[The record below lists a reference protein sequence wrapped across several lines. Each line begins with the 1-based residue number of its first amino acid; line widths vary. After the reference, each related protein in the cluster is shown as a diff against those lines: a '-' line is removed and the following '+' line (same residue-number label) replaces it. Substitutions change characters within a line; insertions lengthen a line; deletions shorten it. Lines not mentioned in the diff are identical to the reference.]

1 MKTSRYIGYFGI
13 MFLILS
19 CDESPTESSPSIL
32 IPDIDEVCD
41 NQYSE
46 VDGSLISCDSDCSLY
61 SGDCYHDY
69 DIQLLESIRE
79 NNESLNETIL
89 LDIGSQIWTNGRLTE
104 LNISNLELTYIPENL
119 CNLDC
124 QINVSNNQLCQE
136 YQFDCINTWGT
147 QSGLESMD
155 ECGICY
161 GTNQDKDECDVC
173 FGDNSTCT
181 DECGIVNGNNETMD
195 CGGSCD
201 QENVELWNQCYN
213 IETTTDLFFYN
224 NQLTGDIP

>member
-1 MKTSRYIGYFGI
+1 MKKLFPILFILLFIFSCDSDSDVFVEDVIIPSFDEVCVNLYSDIDGSF
-13 MFLILS
+13 LS
-19 CDESPTESSPSIL
+19 CD
-32 IPDIDEVCD
+32 D
-41 NQYSE
+41 
-46 VDGSLISCDSDCSLY
+46 DCSLY

-69 DIQLLESIRE
+69 DIHLLESIRE

-89 LDIGSQIWTNGRLTE
+89 LDIGSQVWTDGRLTE

-124 QINVSNNQLCQE
+124 QINVTNNQLCQE

-181 DECGIVNGNNETMD
+181 DECGVVNGNNLDKD
-195 CGGSCD
+195 CSGTCFG
-201 QENVELWNQCYN
+201 NN
-213 IETTTDLFFYN
+213 FYHI
-224 NQLTGDIP
+224 LKFK